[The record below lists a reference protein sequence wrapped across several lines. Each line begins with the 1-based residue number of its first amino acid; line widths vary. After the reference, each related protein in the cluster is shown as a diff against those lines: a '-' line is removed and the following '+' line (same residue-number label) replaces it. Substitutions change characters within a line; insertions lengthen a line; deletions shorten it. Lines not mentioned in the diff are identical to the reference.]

1 MKQILLIFTL
11 FLLSI
16 IPSVAATLKF
26 DVNPICVAARLAEQ
40 EDSVRIASICK
51 YHGYEA
57 QPSEDGYAVFKN
69 PNGDIIRFTIS
80 DGINGR
86 KYPTIEI
93 KTITSHKGMEDILE
107 NINYKNQGH
116 SYERRLIDRIIRC
129 VPTHNHILRFTTH
142 PKNKN

>member
-69 PNGDIIRFTIS
+69 SNSDIIRFTIS
-80 DGINGR
+80 EGDNGR
-86 KYPTIEI
+86 KYPTIEVQTKIAMKEMEQIMQDI
-93 KTITSHKGMEDILE
+93 K
-107 NINYKNQGH
+107 YKNQGL

-129 VPTHNHILRFTTH
+129 TPTHNNIFQFITY
-142 PKNKN
+142 PKK